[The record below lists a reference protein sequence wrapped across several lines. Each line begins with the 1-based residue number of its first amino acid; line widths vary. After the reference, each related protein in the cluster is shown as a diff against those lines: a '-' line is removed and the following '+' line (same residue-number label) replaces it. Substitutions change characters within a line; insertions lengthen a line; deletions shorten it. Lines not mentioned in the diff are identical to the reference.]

1 MYLTLR
7 NFKFRQDILAGH
19 EDERTFQIYV
29 VAIETVPVR
38 LVIRRESA
46 VLDTVKITHP
56 AAQTAVEVFRIHAIQ
71 YVNTWL
77 PVLGGRYA
85 DQVLPERVFRV
96 THQHALI
103 TRLRFHPAKL
113 PLGYRY
119 PFRVA
124 FRHFHPVTPNLRPR
138 KNGTA
143 HQVVR
148 HECVLLLKGDTVI
161 VALPGHGL
169 DLAVGG
175 GNNQLTSYTAN
186 RFYEQFQGYQRLP
199 DGRLVYC

>member
-29 VAIETVPVR
+29 VAIETVPVW
-38 LVIRRESA
+38 LAIRRESA

-56 AAQTAVEVFRIHAIQ
+56 AAQTAVEVFRHHAIQ

-77 PVLGGRYA
+77 AVLGGRYA

-103 TRLRFHPAKL
+103 TRLRFRPAKL

-119 PFRVA
+119 PFHVA
-124 FRHFHPVTPNLRPR
+124 FRHFHPVAPNLRPR

-161 VALPGHGL
+161 VALLGHGL
-169 DLAVGG
+169 NLSISS
-175 GNNQLTSYTAN
+175 GN
-186 RFYEQFQGYQRLP
+186 
-199 DGRLVYC
+199 D